1 MSDHLDRAAA
11 IVGGCC
17 AHCDDLVDERL
28 ALLDEAGLLRRPDD
42 PEVHVEVTTQGSTC
56 VVKVAGRVVFNGVGL
71 EHALLTPSG
80 VKRDAAVAA
89 KALRIV
95 ESVCMTT
102 DGDHLDGESEIP
114 VGEVMRMILEAE
126 EAFGIEREAIE
137 GDA

>member
-1 MSDHLDRAAA
+1 MTTPDRNEYMTFRDTRLEEAVRSA
-11 IVGGCC
+11 IIQMNKM
-17 AHCDDLVDERL
+17 ADDYLRDYLTARGFTL
-28 ALLDEAGLLRRPDD
+28 AT
-42 PEVHVEVTTQGSTC
+42 PEH
-56 VVKVAGRVVFNGVGL
+56 
-71 EHALLTPSG
+71 
-80 VKRDAAVAA
+80 DAKVAA